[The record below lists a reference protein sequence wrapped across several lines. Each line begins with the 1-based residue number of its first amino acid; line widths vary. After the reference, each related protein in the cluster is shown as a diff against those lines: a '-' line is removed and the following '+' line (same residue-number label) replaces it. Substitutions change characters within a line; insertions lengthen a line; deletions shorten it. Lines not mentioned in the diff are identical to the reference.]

1 MSDTPVA
8 TPEERKKYTDTT
20 SVDTKK
26 VSAKAMNR
34 LNLAADAI
42 AATKRAIQHQG
53 NQIPS
58 LQATNMNSQARL
70 RVMRS
75 SAAWEYTPEAAALAS
90 KNKEAD
96 VAAKA
101 DLAHGGNCG
110 EHSWVAYHYLR
121 EHAGG
126 EIINRVSPS
135 YIDHAFVILGD
146 MKKDTDQ
153 DLAVSDPWVNKPVSC
168 LWEDH
173 FAKGPRE
180 EISAVTMVA
189 DGKSFKNA
197 IMAGLKLSKVGE
209 QMVKQASTDAETA
222 EATGPKAGENHFWN
236 HDDARAAG
244 HQYQYQSETASLGA
258 AAATGAAA
266 GAAAGARAGREHE

>member
-8 TPEERKKYTDTT
+8 TPEERKKFTDTT
-20 SVDTKK
+20 SAEKK
-26 VSAKAMNR
+26 VSPKAMNR

-53 NQIPS
+53 NQIPA
-58 LQATNMNSQARL
+58 LQATNMNAQARL

-121 EHAGG
+121 EHAAG

-135 YIDHAFVILGD
+135 YVDHAFVILGD

-153 DLAVSDPWVNKPVSC
+153 ELAVSDPWVNKPVSC

-173 FAKGPRE
+173 FAKGARE

-236 HDDARAAG
+236 HDDARAPG
-244 HQYQYQSETASLGA
+244 HQFQYQAEQPA
-258 AAATGAAA
+258 AAVGAAA

>member
-20 SVDTKK
+20 AADTKT

-58 LQATNMNSQARL
+58 LQATNMNSLARL
-70 RVMRS
+70 RVMRTA
-75 SAAWEYTPEAAALAS
+75 AAWEYTPEAAALAN

-135 YIDHAFVILGD
+135 YIDHAFVIIGD

-180 EISAVTMVA
+180 EISATTMVA

-197 IMAGLKLSKVGE
+197 IMAGLKLSKYGE
-209 QMVKQASTDAETA
+209 QMVKQASSPEETT
-222 EATGPKAGENHFWN
+222 EATTTKASENHFWN
-236 HDDARAAG
+236 HDDARAGG
-244 HQYQYQSETASLGA
+244 HQFQYKAEQPA
-258 AAATGAAA
+258 ATTGAAP
-266 GAAAGARAGREHE
+266 GTAAHERE